1 MIDRL
6 RFRETEGCLFEQL
19 IVVLLVTLQEI
30 DLFNSHKNLK
40 LIQTRKGL
48 LRTLHHQLETPFV
61 SSAWNTHSFIFN
73 SSRARQS
80 GQKRNCW
87 DGGSSPG
94 ATAGAV
100 WPNQGIIPLPASFTP
115 QCGSARLESQF
126 HSHLS

>member
-19 IVVLLVTLQEI
+19 IIVFSVTLQET
-30 DLFNSHKNLK
+30 DLFNSHKNLQ
-40 LIQTRKGL
+40 LIQTRKGRL
-48 LRTLHHQLETPFV
+48 HTLHHQLETFF
-61 SSAWNTHSFIFN
+61 SSAWNTHSFIFD

-87 DGGSSPG
+87 DGGSGPG

-100 WPNQGIIPLPASFTP
+100 WPNQSIIPLPASFTP
-115 QCGSARLESQF
+115 QCGSVRLESQF